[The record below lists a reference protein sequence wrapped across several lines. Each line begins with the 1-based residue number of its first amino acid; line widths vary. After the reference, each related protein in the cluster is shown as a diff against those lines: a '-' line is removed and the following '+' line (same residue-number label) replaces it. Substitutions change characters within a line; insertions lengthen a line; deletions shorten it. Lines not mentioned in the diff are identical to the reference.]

1 MIMNIIAL
9 GGVNLDILGQ
19 SEEAFVFGDSNP
31 GRIRFRAGG
40 VSHNIAAELVRL
52 GHHVSLVSSLG
63 SDHASMMVRAMCLSE
78 GIDTSL
84 CVAGNTG
91 PGIYLCLHGPE
102 GDMVAAVNDMRGME
116 SLRPETVLPRLEG
129 RDMDMMVMDCNLP
142 EDTLIAAAGAWG
154 KKVPVFLDPVS
165 AFKAGRCLKALPYI
179 TAVKP
184 NLTEAREM
192 TGRIS
197 AGDCASA
204 ILDLGAKRV
213 FISMG
218 AAGVYY
224 ASEKEH
230 GVYPAIPLPEGT
242 PLTGAGDALC
252 AGLISGM
259 AKGLSDAECAG
270 EGVRCADMRLR
281 RADAFL

>member
-1 MIMNIIAL
+1 MNVIAL

-19 SEEAFVFGDSNP
+19 SDGPFAFGDSNP

-52 GHHVSLVSSLG
+52 GHHVSLVSCLG
-63 SDHASMMVRAMCLSE
+63 SGHASMTVRAMCLSE
-78 GIDTSL
+78 GIDTDL
-84 CVAGNTG
+84 CISGNTG
-91 PGIYLCLHGPE
+91 PGVYLCLHGPD
-102 GDMVAAVNDMRGME
+102 GDMIAAVNDMRGME
-116 SLRPETVLPRLEG
+116 SLRPETVLPLLEE
-129 RDMDMMVMDCNLP
+129 RDMDLMVMDCNLP
-142 EDTLIAAAGAWG
+142 EDTLIAAARVWG
-154 KKVPVFLDPVS
+154 NRVPIFIDPVS
-165 AFKAGRCLKALPYI
+165 AFKAGRCLKALPFI
-179 TAVKP
+179 SAVKP

-192 TGRIS
+192 TGRES

-204 ILDLGAKRV
+204 ILGMGAKTV

-224 ASEKEH
+224 ASDKER
-230 GVYPAIPLPEGT
+230 GVCPAIPLPEGT

-252 AGLISGM
+252 AGLISGIS
-259 AKGLSDAECAG
+259 KGLSAAGCAR
-270 EGVRCADMRLR
+270 EGVRCADLRLR